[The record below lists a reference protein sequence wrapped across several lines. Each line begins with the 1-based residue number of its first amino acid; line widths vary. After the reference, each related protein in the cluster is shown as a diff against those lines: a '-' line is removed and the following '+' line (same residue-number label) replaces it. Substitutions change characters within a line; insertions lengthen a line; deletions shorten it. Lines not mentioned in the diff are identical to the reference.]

1 MILKCLECNKSH
13 GKYFNKNS
21 VKRCAITDQFC
32 DRDINK
38 ICLMLRKGVYLNEN
52 MDSSQRFSETL
63 LGKKEFYSNLII
75 EDITFEDSK
84 HAKKVWKDFQ

>member
-1 MILKCLECNKSH
+1 MW
-13 GKYFNKNS
+13 
-21 VKRCAITDQFC
+21 ITDKFC

-84 HAKKVWKDFQ
+84 YAKKVWEDFQ

>member
-1 MILKCLECNKSH
+1 
-13 GKYFNKNS
+13 
-21 VKRCAITDQFC
+21 
-32 DRDINK
+32 
-38 ICLMLRKGVYLNEN
+38 MLRKGVYLNEN

-84 HAKKVWKDFQ
+84 YAKKVWEDFQ

>member
-1 MILKCLECNKSH
+1 MW
-13 GKYFNKNS
+13 
-21 VKRCAITDQFC
+21 ITDKFC

-38 ICLMLRKGVYLNEN
+38 ICLMLRKGVYLNEC

-63 LGKKEFYSNLII
+63 LDKKEFYSNLII

-84 HAKKVWKDFQ
+84 YAKKVREDFQ

>member
-38 ICLMLRKGVYLNEN
+38 ICLMLRKGVYLNEC

-63 LGKKEFYSNLII
+63 LDKKEFYSNLII

-84 HAKKVWKDFQ
+84 YAKKVWEDFQ